1 MKTIEA
7 FIEEIEGSEA
17 LQEELK
23 AIKDEGALA
32 EFLKEHDVEGTVQEF
47 AKAMQAKAEGE
58 GEISDDD
65 AEAVAGGSLWRS
77 IVAFFSGR

>member
-17 LQEELK
+17 LREELK

-32 EFLKEHDVEGTVQEF
+32 EFLKEHDVEGTAQEF